1 MQYTHFPKYVLRT
14 PLLSLNFFLELTQ
27 DSVLTQE
34 TLKEACQANH
44 IKEALFLASPSLYT
58 AFEKWLDG
66 KLTSPSD
73 SERMTYS
80 ILKYLSRMSSR
91 CTPFGLFAGTAVG
104 TFEDQ
109 TNIVLQNATQNGRH
123 TRLDMNYLVA
133 LSQDIVKNESI
144 RKQLRFYPNTSIYR
158 AGEQLRYVEYHYEN
172 SRRMHHI
179 VGVQHSEYLQ
189 KVLDQ
194 AKTGATLEVLSKC
207 LVDDEIALEVAT
219 DFIEEL
225 VGSQLLVSEL
235 EPSVSGP
242 EFTDQIIPVLKKQ
255 RDTDELIE
263 KLEEAQ
269 KSIEKLD
276 ADLGNPSND
285 YIDISTSLETLNTG
299 FELKYLFQTDM
310 SLMPQKNNLNKQ
322 VIYKVRRAMRL
333 LNRITA
339 PQKETYL
346 SQFKSAFQERY
357 EDREVPLSQALDV
370 ELGIGFLQNKD
381 SGDVSTL
388 VDDIILPGKP
398 SNFASRDLTL
408 NSVHTI
414 LHKKLLTCLKN
425 DQQIVTLVDED
436 FKDFEENWDD
446 LPDTISTMIEVIKVD
461 GEEQIVMSS
470 AGGSSAANLL
480 GRFCHSD
487 PEIHEYVKE
496 IITVEKKCN
505 PNQLLAEIVHLP
517 ESRVGNILMRPALR
531 DYEIPYL
538 AKSVLDRKAQLPIDD
553 LMLSAKRDRMILRS
567 KKYNKEVIPH
577 LTNAHNYSSGAL
589 PIYQFLANMQ
599 SQNKRS
605 GMSFNWGAY
614 EGDFPFLP
622 RVVYKGVIL
631 SAKTWNISKSD
642 ISILQNSQKDLGNF
656 QENLEQFIEERQLP
670 QFVLLKESDNEL
682 LINLKN
688 NTSVQMLLS
697 TVKKRMNFTLKEFL
711 HSDKGFVSNGKDAF
725 TNQVI
730 VSFYN
735 ESLLKEQSDV

>member
-14 PLLSLNFFLELTQ
+14 PLLPLSFFLELTKEPE
-27 DSVLTQE
+27 LTQE
-34 TLKEACQANH
+34 ALKEACQENH

-66 KLTSPSD
+66 NLTNAND
-73 SERMTYS
+73 RERMTYS

-104 TFEDQ
+104 AFEDKTTILLKN
-109 TNIVLQNATQNGRH
+109 TNQNGRH

-133 LSQDIVKNESI
+133 LSQDIVKDENI
-144 RKQLRFYPNTSIYR
+144 RKQLQFYPNTSIYR

-179 VGVQHSEYLQ
+179 VGVQDSEYLQ
-189 KVLDQ
+189 KVLDH
-194 AKTGATLEVLSKC
+194 AKTGATLEILSQC
-207 LVDDEIALEVAT
+207 LVDDEITLEVAT
-219 DFIEEL
+219 GFIEEL
-225 VGSQLLVSEL
+225 VNSQLLVSEL

-242 EFTDQIIPVLKKQ
+242 EFTDQIIPILKQQKG
-255 RDTDELIE
+255 TSELVE
-263 KLEEAQ
+263 KLENTKA
-269 KSIEKLD
+269 SIAKLD
-276 ADLGNPSND
+276 TKIGNPSSD
-285 YIDISTSLETLNTG
+285 YINISTSLETLNTG

-310 SLMPQKNNLNKQ
+310 SLTPQKNYLNKQ
-322 VIYKVRRAMRL
+322 VIFKVRRAMRL
-333 LNRITA
+333 LNRITPL
-339 PQKETYL
+339 PQETYL

-370 ELGIGFLQNKD
+370 ELGIGFIQNKD
-381 SGDVSTL
+381 SGDVSEL
-388 VDDIILPGKP
+388 VDDIMLPGKR
-398 SNFASRDLTL
+398 SNFASRDLKWNTI
-408 NSVHTI
+408 HTI
-414 LHKKLLTCLKN
+414 LHKKLLESLKA
-425 DQQIVTLVDED
+425 DQQVMTLVDAD
-436 FKDFEENWDD
+436 FEGFEENWND
-446 LPDTISTMIEVIKVD
+446 LPDTISTMIEVIKID
-461 GEEQIVMSS
+461 GEEQVIMSS

-487 PEIHEYVKE
+487 SGIHEYVKE
-496 IITVEKKCN
+496 IVAVEKQCN
-505 PNQLLAEIVHLP
+505 ANKLLAEIVHLP

-531 DYEIPYL
+531 EYEIPYL
-538 AKSVLDRKAQLPIDD
+538 AKSVLPTEAQLPIDD

-577 LTNAHNYSSGAL
+577 LSNAHNYSSGAL

-605 GMSFNWGAY
+605 GMSFGWGPY

-631 SAKTWNISKSD
+631 SPKTWNISKED
-642 ISILQNSQKDLGNF
+642 ITILQNSQKNMGNF
-656 QENLEQFIEERQLP
+656 SENLELFIKERDLP

-682 LINLKN
+682 LINMRN
-688 NTSVQMLLS
+688 STSVQMLLS

-711 HSDKGFVSNGKDAF
+711 HTNESFVSDGNVAF

-730 VSFYN
+730 LSFYN
-735 ESLLKEQSDV
+735 ETLLKQQSDV